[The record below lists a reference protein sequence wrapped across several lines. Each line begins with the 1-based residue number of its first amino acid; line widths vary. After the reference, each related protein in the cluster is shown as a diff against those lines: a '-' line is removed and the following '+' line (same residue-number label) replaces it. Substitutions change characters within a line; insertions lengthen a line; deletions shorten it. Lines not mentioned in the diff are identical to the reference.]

1 MNPTFRAAP
10 TPPALPPWT
19 ARPGSASPALLP
31 AGFPSAVAAHYPV
44 FGSSS
49 IAPALRATLT
59 GLLRSAACLLSPL
72 FALLLFPAVAS
83 YLFPRLRLNPIV
95 SLDRVS
101 MRPPGET
108 AFFQEM
114 GALGIALAAVVILQ
128 WIVTLGGRK
137 NAPWTE
143 ASVVGGLFAYAAYG
157 VLRGFHTLLSDSW
170 LFPLSSL
177 WLALAAWV
185 FFAALILSPRWRS
198 AVS

>member
-10 TPPALPPWT
+10 APPARPPWT
-19 ARPGSASPALLP
+19 ARPGTASPPLLP

-44 FGSSS
+44 FGSYA
-49 IAPALRATLT
+49 IAPVLRATLA
-59 GLLRSAACLLSPL
+59 GLLRSAAFLLSPL

-83 YLFPRLRLNPIV
+83 YLFPRLLLRPIV

-114 GALGIALAAVVILQ
+114 GALGIALAGVFILQ
-128 WIVTLGGRK
+128 GIITLGGREK
-137 NAPWTE
+137 APWIE
-143 ASVVGGLFAYAAYG
+143 ASIVGGLTAYAAYG
-157 VLRGFHTLLSDSW
+157 VLRGFHTLMTDAV
-170 LFPLSSL
+170 LFPSSAL
-177 WLALAAWV
+177 WIAIGIW
-185 FFAALILSPRWRS
+185 FFFSALILSPRRRS